1 MEMLSKGKRKTPND
15 GQGKSGKS
23 MASPGMVNP
32 KTQGAKGGANK
43 GPCAKRSKSAG
54 Y

>member
-1 MEMLSKGKRKTPND
+1 MLSKGMRKTGND

-23 MASPGMVNP
+23 MPSPSRVAPM
-32 KTQGAKGGANK
+32 TQGAKGGANK